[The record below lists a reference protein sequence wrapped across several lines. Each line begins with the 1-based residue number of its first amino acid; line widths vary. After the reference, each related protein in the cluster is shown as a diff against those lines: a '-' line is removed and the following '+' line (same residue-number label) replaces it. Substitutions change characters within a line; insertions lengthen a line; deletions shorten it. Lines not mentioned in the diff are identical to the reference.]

1 MTTKRYFS
9 FGGGVQSM
17 AALVLAVQGR
27 VQYDEFLFS
36 NVGHDSENPATIAYV
51 ENVAKPYAT
60 ANGVTLTELQK
71 RRKTGEPMTLYGN
84 LQRRMSAIDIP
95 VYLGG
100 GGPMNRNCTVD
111 FKMRVIGK
119 YTKQRGATVPDP
131 ATVAIGISMDEIQR
145 MHNKSAIAWQTLEYP
160 LIDLR
165 LYRRDCMRIIADAGL
180 PVPPKSSCWFCPFHR
195 RDEWTTMKREQPE
208 LFGRAVAL
216 EQMLNER
223 RAMLGRDEIY
233 LHASLQPLE
242 RAVGDQ
248 MAFEFSESDMPCDT
262 GYCFI

>member
-1 MTTKRYFS
+1 MTQRYFS

-17 AALVLAVQGR
+17 AVLVLAAQGR
-27 VQYDEFLFS
+27 VQYDAFLFS

-51 ENVAKPYAT
+51 ENVAKPFA
-60 ANGVTLTELQK
+60 AAQGIELVELQK
-71 RRKTGEPMTLYGN
+71 RRRTGEPVTLLGQ
-84 LQRRMSAIDIP
+84 LHHSRKSIDIP
-95 VYLGG
+95 AYVGAG
-100 GGPMNRNCTVD
+100 APGNRNCTIN
-111 FKMRVIGK
+111 FKMKVIGK
-119 YTKQRGATVPDP
+119 YTKQHGATEAAP
-131 ATVAIGISMDEIQR
+131 AVVAIGISMDEIQR
-145 MHNKSAIAWQTLEYP
+145 MHNKSAIDWQTLEYP

-165 LYRRDCMRIIADAGL
+165 LYRRDCVRIIADAGL

-208 LFGRAVAL
+208 LFAKAVAL
-216 EQMLNER
+216 ESMLNER
-223 RAMLGRDEIY
+223 RATLGRDEIY

>member
-1 MTTKRYFS
+1 MTKRYFS

-17 AALVLAVQGR
+17 AVLVLAVQGR

-51 ENVAKPYAT
+51 ENVAKPYAK
-60 ANGVTLTELQK
+60 AHGIELVELQK
-71 RRKTGEPMTLYGN
+71 RRRTGEPVTLYGN
-84 LQRRMSAIDIP
+84 LQRRERSIDIP
-95 VYLGG
+95 AYVGAG
-100 GGPMNRNCTVD
+100 APGNRNCTIN
-111 FKMRVIGK
+111 FKMNVIGK
-119 YTKQRGATVPDP
+119 YTKQRGATEADP
-131 ATVAIGISMDEIQR
+131 AVVAIGISMDEIQR

-165 LYRRDCMRIIADAGL
+165 LHRRDCMRVIADAGL

-195 RDEWTTMKREQPE
+195 RDEWTRMKREQPE
-208 LFGRAVAL
+208 LFAKAVAL
-216 EQMLNER
+216 ETMLNER
-223 RAMLGRDEIY
+223 RATLGRDKIY

-248 MAFEFSESDMPCDT
+248 MAFDFSESDMPCDT
-262 GYCFI
+262 GYCFV

>member
-1 MTTKRYFS
+1 MTERYFS

-27 VQYDEFLFS
+27 VQYDAFLFS

-51 ENVAKPYAT
+51 ENVAKPYAA
-60 ANGVTLTELQK
+60 ANGVELVELQK
-71 RRKTGEPMTLYGN
+71 RRRTGEAVTILRQ
-84 LQRRMSAIDIP
+84 LEHSHKSIDIP
-95 VYLGG
+95 VYMGTG
-100 GGPMNRNCTVD
+100 APGNRNCTIN
-111 FKMRVIGK
+111 FKMNVIGK
-119 YTKQRGATVPDP
+119 YTKANGATEAAP
-131 ATVAIGISMDEIQR
+131 AVVAIGISMDEIQR

-165 LYRRDCMRIIADAGL
+165 LYRRDCMRLIADAGL

-195 RDEWTTMKREQPE
+195 RDEWVTMKREQPE
-208 LFGRAVAL
+208 QFAKAVAL
-216 EQMLNER
+216 EQMLNAR
-223 RAMLGRDEIY
+223 RATLGRDEIY

-248 MAFEFSESDMPCDT
+248 MAFDFSESDMPCDT

>member
-1 MTTKRYFS
+1 MTQRYFS
-9 FGGGVQSM
+9 FGGGVQST
-17 AALVLAVQGR
+17 AVLVLAAQGR
-27 VQYDEFLFS
+27 VQYDAMLFS
-36 NVGHDSENPATIAYV
+36 NVGNDSENLATIAYV
-51 ENVAKPYAT
+51 ENVAKPFAK
-60 ANGVTLTELQK
+60 AHGIELVELQK
-71 RRKTGEPMTLYGN
+71 RRRTGEAVTL
-84 LQRRMSAIDIP
+84 LEQLHHSRKSIDIP
-95 VYLGG
+95 AYVGAG
-100 GGPMNRNCTVD
+100 APGNRNCTIN
-111 FKMRVIGK
+111 FKMKVIGK
-119 YTKQRGATVPDP
+119 YTKQHGATEADP
-131 ATVAIGISMDEIQR
+131 AVVAIGISMDEIQR

-165 LYRRDCMRIIADAGL
+165 LYRRDCMRLIADAGL

-195 RDEWTTMKREQPE
+195 RDEWVTMKREQPE

-223 RAMLGRDEIY
+223 SATLGRDEIY

-248 MAFEFSESDMPCDT
+248 MAFDFSESDMPCDT

>member
-1 MTTKRYFS
+1 MKRYFS
-9 FGGGVQSM
+9 FGGGVQST
-17 AALVLAVQGR
+17 AVLVLAAQGR
-27 VQYDEFLFS
+27 VQYDAFLFS
-36 NVGHDSENPATIAYV
+36 NVGNDSENPATIAYV
-51 ENVAKPYAT
+51 ENVAKPFA
-60 ANGVTLTELQK
+60 AAHGIELVELQK
-71 RRKTGEPMTLYGN
+71 RRRTGEAVTLLGQ
-84 LQRRMSAIDIP
+84 LHHSRKSIDIP
-95 VYLGG
+95 AYVGAG
-100 GGPMNRNCTVD
+100 APGNRNCTIN
-111 FKMRVIGK
+111 FKMNVIGK
-119 YTKQRGATVPDP
+119 YTKAHGATEADP

-165 LYRRDCMRIIADAGL
+165 LYRRDCMRLIADAGL

-195 RDEWTTMKREQPE
+195 RDEWVTMKREQPE
-208 LFGRAVAL
+208 QFGRAVAL

-223 RAMLGRDEIY
+223 RATLGRDEIY

-248 MAFEFSESDMPCDT
+248 MAFDFSESDMPCDT